1 MVGIVV
7 VSHSERAAEGI
18 AEVAA
23 EMAGDTRIEPVGGD
37 GKGGI
42 GTVPDA
48 IGDAIDAAAGGTDEG
63 DATDA
68 EDRGDATESD
78 GVVVLVDLGS
88 AVMNADVA
96 VELSDAE
103 AVIADAPVLE
113 GAVNAAVAATDPSA
127 TVESVREQAEAARD
141 IEKL

>member
-1 MVGIVV
+1 MSVGLVV

-18 AEVAA
+18 VEVAA
-23 EMAGDTRIEPVGGD
+23 EMAGDTRLAAVGGD
-37 GKGGI
+37 GRGGI

-48 IGDAIDAAAGGTDEG
+48 IEAGIDAADDG
-63 DATDA
+63 
-68 EDRGDATESD
+68 D

-96 VELSDAE
+96 VEESDAE

-127 TVESVREQAEAARD
+127 TLDSVRGQAEAARD
-141 IEKL
+141 LTKL

>member
-1 MVGIVV
+1 MVGLVV

-18 AEVAA
+18 VEVAA

-37 GKGGI
+37 GQGGI

-48 IGDAIDAAAGGTDEG
+48 IEAAVGVADDGE
-63 DATDA
+63 
-68 EDRGDATESD
+68 

-88 AVMNADVA
+88 AVMNAGVA
-96 VELSDAE
+96 VEMSDAE

-127 TVESVREQAEAARD
+127 TLDSVREQAEAARGV
-141 IEKL
+141 EKL

>member
-1 MVGIVV
+1 MIGLVV
-7 VSHSERAAEGI
+7 VSHSRRAAEGI

-23 EMAGDTRIEPVGGD
+23 EMAGDTPIEAVGGD
-37 GKGGI
+37 GQGGI

-48 IGDAIDAAAGGTDEG
+48 IGAALEAADDG
-63 DATDA
+63 
-68 EDRGDATESD
+68 D

-96 VELSDAE
+96 IELSEAE
-103 AVIADAPVLE
+103 AVVADAPVLE
-113 GAVNAAVAATDPSA
+113 GAVNAAVAAADPSA
-127 TVESVREQAEAARD
+127 TLDSVREQAEAARD

>member
-1 MVGIVV
+1 MVGLVV

-18 AEVAA
+18 VEVAA

-37 GKGGI
+37 GQGGI

-48 IGDAIDAAAGGTDEG
+48 IEAAIGAADDG
-63 DATDA
+63 
-68 EDRGDATESD
+68 D

-127 TVESVREQAEAARD
+127 TLDSVREQAEAARGM
-141 IEKL
+141 EKL

>member
-1 MVGIVV
+1 MVGLVV
-7 VSHSERAAEGI
+7 VSHSRKAAEGI

-23 EMAGDTRIEPVGGD
+23 EMGGDTRIEPVGGD
-37 GKGGI
+37 GQGGF
-42 GTVPDA
+42 GTVPDD
-48 IGDAIDAAAGGTDEG
+48 IEDALAAADDG
-63 DATDA
+63 
-68 EDRGDATESD
+68 D

-96 VELSDAE
+96 IELSDVE

-113 GAVNAAVAATDPSA
+113 GAVNAAVAATSPKA

-141 IEKL
+141 VDKL

>member
-37 GKGGI
+37 GNGGI

-48 IGDAIDAAAGGTDEG
+48 IEDAIDAAAGAGGEDGGEG
-63 DATDA
+63 
-68 EDRGDATESD
+68 SD

-141 IEKL
+141 IGKL

>member
-1 MVGIVV
+1 MVGLVV

-18 AEVAA
+18 VEVAA
-23 EMAGDTRIEPVGGD
+23 EMAGDTPIEPVGGD
-37 GKGGI
+37 GQGGI

-48 IGDAIDAAAGGTDEG
+48 IEAAVDAADDG
-63 DATDA
+63 
-68 EDRGDATESD
+68 D

-96 VELSDAE
+96 VEMSDAE

-127 TVESVREQAEAARD
+127 TLDSVREQAEAARGM
-141 IEKL
+141 EKL

>member
-18 AEVAA
+18 AEIAA

-37 GKGGI
+37 GTGGI

-48 IGDAIDAAAGGTDEG
+48 IEAAIDAAAGGGG
-63 DATDA
+63 DGDDA
-68 EDRGDATESD
+68 GAGSD
-78 GVVVLVDLGS
+78 GDLDPVVVLVDLGS